1 MSDDAVSE
9 FTTEEDGEMAIGPV
23 QMLVLGFED
32 PQFNGAILRELAR
45 LKDADI
51 VRVID
56 AAVVKKNDDGTV
68 EILQTSDLTADEK
81 TEFGALVGALIGLGA
96 AGEEGLEAGA
106 VAGAAAMEDGRVF
119 DEDEVWYA
127 ADVIPAGTAA
137 AVALLEH
144 RWAIPLR
151 DTILEANGFVLAD
164 EWIHAKDLVA
174 VGLLA
179 AADEA

>member
-1 MSDDAVSE
+1 
-9 FTTEEDGEMAIGPV
+9 MAIGPV

-32 PQFNGAILRELAR
+32 PQFNGAILKELAR
-45 LKDADI
+45 LRDADI

-56 AAVVKKNDDGTV
+56 AAVVKKEADGSV
-68 EILQTSDLTADEK
+68 EILQTSDLSQDEK
-81 TEFGALVGALIGLGA
+81 TEFGAVVGALIGLGA

-106 VAGAAAMEDGRVF
+106 VAGAVAMEDGRVF
-119 DEDEVWYA
+119 DEADVWYA

-151 DTILEANGFVLAD
+151 DSILQANGFVLAD

-174 VGLLA
+174 IGVTA
-179 AADEA
+179 AADDA